1 MFAILAVDGP
11 DTSVFERALAIA
23 NANNQPINRVS
34 PRLAVIGI
42 APAVASTPDAIF
54 FGCASAAA
62 SATHRGPEGLLD
74 GAPDDVVACAE
85 SANGIVL
92 AANRGNHR
100 LFVHTTN
107 GTTTASSS
115 LSLLARAA
123 GEQLDRSYEDFV
135 LGFGFY
141 PGTKSP
147 YVNIE
152 CLAGGERRVGG
163 ASQTTTPPLT
173 TAIPAPDSFDAA
185 IPVLHDLFFKAL
197 ETQSAGRTRHA
208 VLLGGFDSMLV
219 AASLRKLGH
228 EVHTYTFSFGNPNY
242 EQRNVTEFVNHF
254 GITHHPVTITATQ
267 VADALEDFGN
277 IFYQPG
283 AQAHYQIFTL
293 LASRQ
298 IAADGHDHIFN
309 GDGCDAVFL
318 SYPTVNRRAALNRRL
333 SAVPDPLVKAAIAPL
348 RTRLAEN
355 SLGHVARTMRSMLD
369 NLLLDEPARGHLPTR
384 YLDDFSLRQL
394 RDGSQPAQ
402 AESIA
407 QIRRRLATAVEGQSG
422 PKRAFHGNGL
432 TGQSKVKV
440 DGALAATG
448 VPHFTP
454 YLDPTL
460 RSFVTSLPIDYLK
473 RQDQSPATNGKEL
486 LVAMVRHYGLLPES
500 FITQPKQSPVDS
512 PVDGWYMNEIR
523 DRIKSQ
529 LDALPFAPNR
539 KYVEALLSPKAAERW
554 YRNKVSIG
562 HHTLQAIGLLASYA
576 AFNRV
581 ITTGSD

>member
-1 MFAILAVDGP
+1 MFAILAVDGT
-11 DTSVFERALAIA
+11 DTSVFDRVLTIA
-23 NANNQPINRVS
+23 VDEGETVNRVS
-34 PRLAVIGI
+34 PRLAVIGA
-42 APAVASTPDAIF
+42 APALASTADAIF
-54 FGCASAAA
+54 FGCGAAMASAM
-62 SATHRGPEGLLD
+62 HHGPENLLD
-74 GAPDDVVACAE
+74 GAPDDVVACAQT
-85 SANGIVL
+85 ANGVAF

-100 LFVHTTN
+100 LFVHRS
-107 GTTTASSS
+107 GDTTTACSS

-123 GEQLDRSYEDFV
+123 QCGLDRSYEDFV

-141 PGTKSP
+141 PGTRSP
-147 YVNIE
+147 FSGIE
-152 CLAGGERRVGG
+152 CLAGGERRVDGT
-163 ASQTTTPPLT
+163 SQITAPPLT
-173 TAIPAPDSFDAA
+173 TTIPAPSSFDAA

-197 ETQSAGRTRHA
+197 ESQAAGRTRHA

-219 AASLRKLGH
+219 AASLRQLGH
-228 EVHTYTFSFGNPNY
+228 EVHTYTFSFGDAKY
-242 EQRNVTEFVNHF
+242 EQRNVANFVSHF
-254 GITHHPVTITATQ
+254 GITHHPVTITAAQ
-267 VADALEDFGN
+267 VADSLENFGRF
-277 IFYQPG
+277 FYQPG

-333 SAVPDPLVKAAIAPL
+333 SRVPDPLVKLARSPL
-348 RTRLAEN
+348 RTRFAES

-369 NLLLDEPARGHLPTR
+369 NLLLEEPARGHLPTR
-384 YLDDFSLRQL
+384 YLDDVSLRLL
-394 RDGSQPAQ
+394 RNGDSPVQ
-402 AESIA
+402 AESIVA
-407 QIRRRLATAVEGQSG
+407 IRERLATAVEGQSG

-454 YLDPTL
+454 FLEPTL
-460 RSFVTSLPIDYLK
+460 RAFVASLPIDYLK

-486 LVAMVRHYGLLPES
+486 LVAMVRQYELLPEK

-512 PVDGWYMNEIR
+512 PVDGWYMNDIR
-523 DRIKSQ
+523 DRIELQ
-529 LDALPFAPNR
+529 LGGLPFEPSH
-539 KYVEALLSPKAAERW
+539 KYVDALLSPKAAERW

-581 ITTGSD
+581 TAHGSE